1 MKCCRIDFDKAG
13 DPVKCPKRARIM
25 IDNATMFAG
34 FCNRRHLAGPVN
46 PSRADIAARKLAQ
59 VQREIREKNYR
70 AKYGGTR

>member
-34 FCNRRHLAGPVN
+34 FCNRKHLQGPTN
-46 PSRADIAARKLAQ
+46 PSRAQIAARGLAKEQ
-59 VQREIREKNYR
+59 ARIRQEAYT
-70 AKYGGTR
+70 AKYGGAR